1 MTTHQPPLLVPAGT
15 RLWVLGSGKVGH
27 EVHCVGIARALGL
40 EPEIRDV
47 RPRKPFAW
55 ASPYGPVDP
64 RDAPHR
70 PGSALAPPYP
80 DIVFAAGR
88 TTVPYLRRL
97 KRETGGRVFTVFLQD
112 PRTGAGTADMIWVP
126 EHDRLR
132 GPNVLTTLTSPHPL
146 RPQVL
151 AAARAAPD
159 PRIAGL
165 PASRVALIL
174 GGHSA
179 HHRFEACDIEA
190 VARLA
195 CDIVAAGHSLMVTP
209 SRRTP
214 PELLAR
220 LKAALAQMGALPER
234 AFIWDGAGANPY
246 AQIIAHADALVVTA
260 DSVNMVG
267 EAIVTGRPVH
277 VYEPSGG
284 HPKIAG
290 FLRKLIEA
298 GWVRRWNGAIEFW
311 SYAPVDATGTIAA
324 EVARR
329 FALSRESPSPVR

>member
-1 MTTHQPPLLVPAGT
+1 MTHHQSPMLVPAGT

-27 EVHCVGIARALGL
+27 EVHCIGIARALGL
-40 EPEIRDV
+40 EPEIRPV

-55 ASPYGPVDP
+55 ASPYGPIDP
-64 RDAPHR
+64 RDAPR
-70 PGSALAPPYP
+70 RTGSAIAPPYP

-97 KRETGGRVFTVFLQD
+97 KRETGGRIFTVFLQD
-112 PRTGAGTADMIWVP
+112 PRTGPGTADMIWVP

-151 AAARAAPD
+151 AAARAQCD
-159 PRIAGL
+159 PRIAHL
-165 PASRVALIL
+165 AAPRVALIL

-179 HHRFEACDIEA
+179 HHRFEPRDMEA
-190 VARLA
+190 ITRLA
-195 CDIVAAGHSLMVTP
+195 SDIVAAGNSLMVTP

-214 PELLAR
+214 PELIQALNQ
-220 LKAALAQMGALPER
+220 ALADALPAR
-234 AFIWDGAGANPY
+234 AFIWDGTGDNPY

-260 DSVNMVG
+260 DSVNMMG
-267 EAIVTGRPVH
+267 EAIATGRPVH

-284 HPKIAG
+284 HPKIG
-290 FLRKLIEA
+290 SFLARLIEA
-298 GWVRRWNGAIEFW
+298 GWVRPWRGQLEAWH
-311 SYAPVDATGTIAA
+311 YQPVDATGLIAA

-329 FALSRESPSPVR
+329 FAAFRQAASPPR

>member
-1 MTTHQPPLLVPAGT
+1 MTDQDATLVPAGT

-27 EVHCVGIARALGL
+27 EVHCIGIARALGV
-40 EPEIRDV
+40 EPEIRPV

-55 ASPYGPVDP
+55 ASPFGPVDP

-70 PGSALAPPYP
+70 TGSSIAPPYP
-80 DIVFAAGR
+80 DIVLAAGR

-112 PRTGAGTADMIWVP
+112 PRTGPGTADMVWVP

-151 AAARAAPD
+151 AAARANPD
-159 PRIAGL
+159 PRVAHL
-165 PASRVALIL
+165 TQPRVALIL
-174 GGHSA
+174 GGPSA
-179 HHRFEACDIEA
+179 HHRFESKDVEA
-190 VARLA
+190 IVRLTSE
-195 CDIVAAGHSLMVTP
+195 IVSSGHSLMVTP

-214 PELLAR
+214 PDLMSAINGAL
-220 LKAALAQMGALPER
+220 AALGGFPDR
-234 AFIWDGAGANPY
+234 AFIWDGSGDNPY

-260 DSVNMVG
+260 DSVNMMG
-267 EAIVTGRPVH
+267 EAIVTGMPVH
-277 VYEPSGG
+277 IYEPSGG
-284 HPKIAG
+284 HPKISA
-290 FLRKLIEA
+290 FLAKLVEA
-298 GWVRRWNGAIEFW
+298 GWVRRWQGKVESW
-311 SYAPVDATGTIAA
+311 TYEPVDATGIIAS

-329 FALSRESPSPVR
+329 YTAFKSV